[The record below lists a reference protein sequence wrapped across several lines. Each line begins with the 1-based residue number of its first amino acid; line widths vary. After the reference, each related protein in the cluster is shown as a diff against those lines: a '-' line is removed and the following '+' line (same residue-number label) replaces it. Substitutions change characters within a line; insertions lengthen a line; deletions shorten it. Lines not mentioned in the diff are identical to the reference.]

1 MAEVAG
7 LLTEQIILQLY
18 DGPSDSWK
26 NFAVDPV
33 VWAQVEAIGDERYYF
48 HIRSR
53 RDLYGFRDSQWAMRV
68 LYRNRTLEI
77 EDIAEQPVAPAT
89 LGLTRITAKGIHI
102 LVPDLGSS
110 ARQTLHPWPTP

>member
-1 MAEVAG
+1 MEAG
-7 LLTEQIILQLY
+7 DLREQITLQAH
-18 DGPSDSWK
+18 DGTTETWADIPT
-26 NFAVDPV
+26 DPV